1 MLSSLPRGIRSRRV
15 FLKEGEPVKEFQ
27 REYRQAVKDAGLG
40 DFTFHDLRHC
50 SINNLRLAGNDYFSI
65 MAQSGHK
72 TMAVFKRYNL
82 ISNTEL
88 ENTKWLDETEET
100 MADVDLCVDHKE

>member
-1 MLSSLPRGIRSRRV
+1 MLKSIPRGIRSRRV

-27 REYRQAVKDAGLG
+27 RDYRQAVKDAELG

-50 SINNLRLAGNDYFSI
+50 AINNMRLAGNDYFSI

-100 MADVDLCVDHKE
+100 TADVDLCVDHKE